1 MKLGLSERKWAV
13 IWATMSSS
21 AVETSTIPEDISGQM
36 LELDEDE
43 DLEVFS
49 KVNKTVDQC
58 EAEEGQAAEGK
69 PVWMKAGSEQEG
81 SGDLFR
87 RVSDTLAKL

>member
-1 MKLGLSERKWAV
+1 
-13 IWATMSSS
+13 MSGT

-49 KVNKTVDQC
+49 KVNNK
-58 EAEEGQAAEGK
+58 
-69 PVWMKAGSEQEG
+69 
-81 SGDLFR
+81 
-87 RVSDTLAKL
+87 